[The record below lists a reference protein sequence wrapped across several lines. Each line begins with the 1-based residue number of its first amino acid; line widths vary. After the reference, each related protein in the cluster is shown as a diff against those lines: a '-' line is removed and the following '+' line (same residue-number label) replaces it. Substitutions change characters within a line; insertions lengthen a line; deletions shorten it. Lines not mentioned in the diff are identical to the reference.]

1 MASAMTDTDVRTL
14 LRRAAVRGSDSLA
27 PERKRRIVR
36 GGMASVAQPVEI
48 KHFMGR
54 LILAAAGAAALAVLA
69 LLPGEQ
75 QGPASPVRDLS
86 VTAEGGHVVLSWRDG
101 GVPRKVIRATSRQE
115 LASRDALPAR
125 TVSGEMWVDR
135 EPSEAPIV
143 YYVVE

>member
-1 MASAMTDTDVRTL
+1 
-14 LRRAAVRGSDSLA
+14 
-27 PERKRRIVR
+27 
-36 GGMASVAQPVEI
+36 
-48 KHFMGR
+48 
-54 LILAAAGAAALAVLA
+54 
-69 LLPGEQ
+69 
-75 QGPASPVRDLS
+75 
-86 VTAEGGHVVLSWRDG
+86 VVLSWRDG

>member
-1 MASAMTDTDVRTL
+1 ML
-14 LRRAAVRGSDSLA
+14 LRRAAAQGSDAMA

-36 GGMASVAQPVEI
+36 TGLMALVSVAQPIEI
-48 KHFMGR
+48 RVVVGR
-54 LILAAAGAAALAVLA
+54 LFLVAAGAFAVALLA
-69 LLPGEQ
+69 LLPGPG